1 VKASASC
8 NPKVELLD
16 REFINRILA
25 EAFGLLERPGVR
37 VQAPAALELLAS
49 AGVRVEPSSE
59 GGVAHIPEALVRRA
73 LETVPHEFFLYD
85 RAGKPAVR
93 YGGDSVHFDPGS
105 SCVYLLDPETLEHRP
120 AQAADLVRLVQVTEM
135 LPQYAAQST
144 AMVCADVAAEMGDL
158 YRLFLVMWH
167 SNKAIVTGGFTAAG
181 GRRMVELLAIEAG
194 GREQLRRRPRAVF
207 DVCPSPPLTWT
218 EFAAQSLIDLAHAGV
233 PAEIISMPLAGA
245 AAPVTLAGA
254 VVQHAAECLSGI
266 AIHQLAAPGAPVVW
280 GGAPAIFDMRTGNTP
295 MGAIETAM
303 IDIAYAQ
310 VGKDLGLPTHTYLI
324 GGDAKI
330 VDAQAGMESGMAAV
344 LGALAGIN
352 MISGAGM
359 LNFLAAMS
367 IEKLVIDAEAIGYAQ
382 RLLAGIQARTPTL
395 AIEMFAALGHSGD
408 FLKLKETRQLFRRE
422 QYLPSSVIDRDS
434 LRGWQEAGS
443 LSAFDRA
450 HARVN
455 EMVANYRRP
464 EIPSDL
470 ERELHAFVEAEA
482 RHAGMEQL
490 PGITEPAVASPV

>member
-1 VKASASC
+1 VQ
-8 NPKVELLD
+8 PKIELLD
-16 REFINRILA
+16 GEFIDRILA
-25 EAFGLLERPGVR
+25 EAFELLERPGIK

-49 AGVRVEPSSE
+49 SGARVERE
-59 GGVAHIPEALVRRA
+59 GGVAHIPKALAQRA
-73 LETVPHEFFLYD
+73 LETAPREFFLYD
-85 RAGKPAVR
+85 RAGGAAVH
-93 YGGDSVHFDPGS
+93 YGGNDVHFDPGS

-120 AQAADLVRLVQVTEM
+120 AQSADLVRLLQVAEM

-144 AMVCADVAAEMGDL
+144 AMVCNDVAAEIGDL
-158 YRLFLVMWH
+158 YRLFLVLWY
-167 SNKAIVTGGFTAAG
+167 SNKPVVTGGFSAGG
-181 GRRMVELLAIEAG
+181 GRRMLELLAIEAG
-194 GREQLRRRPRAVF
+194 GRQQLRQRPRAVF

-218 EFAAQSLIDLAHAGV
+218 EFAGQSLIDLARAGV

-266 AIHQLAAPGAPVVW
+266 TIHQLAASGAPVVW

-295 MGAIETAM
+295 MGAVETAM

-310 VGKDLGLPTHTYLI
+310 VGKRLGLPTHTYLV

-330 VDAQAGMESGMAAV
+330 VDAQAGMEAGMAAA

-382 RLLAGIQARTPTL
+382 RLLAGIQGRTPTL
-395 AIEMFAALGHSGD
+395 ATEMFAALGHSGD
-408 FLKLKETRQLFRRE
+408 FLKLKETRQWFRSE

-434 LRGWQEAGS
+434 LRSWQEAGS
-443 LSAFDRA
+443 PDAFDRA

-455 EMVANYRRP
+455 ELVAAYRRP
-464 EIPSDL
+464 EMPAAL
-470 ERELHAFVEAEA
+470 ERELRAFMETEAH
-482 RHAGMEQL
+482 RAGMKQL
-490 PGITEPAVASPV
+490 PGIEERVAAGAVK